1 LPRALIAGGSLG
13 GLFAA
18 NLLLRQGWAV
28 EVFERVPVRLDGR
41 GAGIVTHPPLIEALS
56 RAGCPAE
63 GAELGVAVAG
73 RVAFAPD
80 GAVLGR
86 LALPQ
91 VLTSWSRLYSLL
103 DQACP
108 GTAVRRGWCL
118 ESFEQDQ
125 DGVVARFSDGQEA
138 RGDLLVGADGIRS
151 AVRRQ
156 LHPTVAAQYAG
167 YIAWRGLTDE
177 AALSPSTHT
186 ALFDRFAFSLPD
198 GEQML
203 GYPIAGDSDDT
214 RPGRRRYN
222 FVWYRPAD
230 AARLRDMQTDAAGR
244 HHPDGIPPGL
254 IRPDLVAE
262 MRADAERLLG
272 PQFTEVVH
280 RSTAPF
286 FQSIWDLAV
295 PDMVDGRVALLGD
308 AAFVARP
315 HVGMGVTKAAQDA
328 MALAEALAAN
338 GSIPA
343 ALRSYDA
350 KRQPAAA
357 AVVQRARML
366 GAYMEAQAYV
376 EAQGGSATDRA
387 MADLHRT
394 PAAVMAE
401 TAWMGTG

>member
-1 LPRALIAGGSLG
+1 MPRALIAGGSLG

-18 NLLLRQGWAV
+18 NLLLRQGWDV

-41 GAGIVTHPPLIEALS
+41 GAGIVTHPPLVEALA

-63 GAELGVAVAG
+63 GADLGVAVTG
-73 RVAFAPD
+73 RVAFGPD

-86 LALPQ
+86 HALAQ
-91 VLTSWSRLYSLL
+91 VLTSWSRLHSLL

-108 GTAVRRGWCL
+108 EKVVRRGWTL
-118 ESFEQDQ
+118 ERFEQDQ
-125 DGVVARFSDGQEA
+125 GSVVVKFANGQELQ
-138 RGDLLVGADGIRS
+138 GDLLIGADGIRS

-156 LHPTVAAQYAG
+156 LHPNVAAQYAG
-167 YIAWRGLTDE
+167 YVAWRGLANE
-177 AALSPSTHT
+177 AALSPDTHA

-203 GYPIAGDSDDT
+203 GYPIAGEGDDT

-222 FVWYRPAD
+222 FVWYRPVD
-230 AARLRDMQTDAAGR
+230 AAGLRDMQTDGAGR
-244 HHPDGIPPGL
+244 HYPDGIPPRL
-254 IRPDLVAE
+254 IRAGLVAS
-262 MRADAERLLG
+262 MRADADRLLG
-272 PQFTEVVH
+272 PQFAEVV
-280 RSTAPF
+280 RQSPTPF
-286 FQSIWDLAV
+286 FQPIWDLAV
-295 PDMVDGRVALLGD
+295 PGMTEGRVALLGD

-328 MALAEALAAN
+328 MALADALAAHD
-338 GSIPA
+338 SIPA

-350 KRQPAAA
+350 RRQPASA

-366 GAYMEAQAYV
+366 GGYMEAQAR
-376 EAQGGSATDRA
+376 SAIDRA
-387 MADLHRT
+387 AADRHRT

-401 TAWMGTG
+401 TAWMEGVSRA